1 MTRLTFT
8 TTTAT
13 ASQSKRDP
21 NQPRLPPHR
30 GLATPGAWLQLLQE
44 GSFTMSTPITEPTPT
59 PAPPVEPQ
67 QPQDGEAKTFD
78 ADYVAKL
85 RQEAAKYRTE
95 AKANA
100 DAAARLAEIE
110 EANKTEAQKL
120 ADRLAAA
127 EAKAQ
132 EAELRALR
140 SDVSR
145 EKGVPAELLSGTT
158 AEELNAAADRLLAF
172 RGEAPK
178 PPVAPRGD
186 WQGNVGEPIG
196 NGAAQLS
203 REDLKGMSPDAIV
216 KAKSEGRLND
226 LLGIK

>member
-1 MTRLTFT
+1 MPESIAPAPDAPAQDAVPTSDPT
-8 TTTAT
+8 T
-13 ASQSKRDP
+13 
-21 NQPRLPPHR
+21 
-30 GLATPGAWLQLLQE
+30 
-44 GSFTMSTPITEPTPT
+44 PTPT
-59 PAPPVEPQ
+59 PPKADIDWVA
-67 QPQDGEAKTFD
+67 EARKWESR
-78 ADYVAKL
+78 AK
-85 RQEAAKYRTE
+85 ENAAKARTNE
-95 AKANA
+95 Q
-100 DAAARLAEIE
+100 AAARLAEIE

-145 EKGVPAELLSGTT
+145 EKGVPAELLTGTT

-186 WQGNVGEPIG
+186 FQGNVGEPIG

-203 REDLKGMSPDAIV
+203 REDIKGMSPDAIV
-216 KAKSEGRLND
+216 KAKAEGRLND

>member
-1 MTRLTFT
+1 
-8 TTTAT
+8 
-13 ASQSKRDP
+13 
-21 NQPRLPPHR
+21 
-30 GLATPGAWLQLLQE
+30 
-44 GSFTMSTPITEPTPT
+44 MSEPIIEPTPT
-59 PAPPVEPQ
+59 PAPTEAPTAQDAEPR
-67 QPQDGEAKTFD
+67 TFD

-100 DAAARLAEIE
+100 DAAKRLAEIE
-110 EANKTEAQKL
+110 EAQKSEAQKL

-145 EKGVPAELLSGTT
+145 EKGVPADLLTGTT

-196 NGAAQLS
+196 NGVSQLS
-203 REDLKGMSPDAIV
+203 REDIKGMSPDAIV
-216 KAKSEGRLND
+216 KAKAEGRLNN

>member
-1 MTRLTFT
+1 MPEPIAPAPDAPAQDAAT
-8 TTTAT
+8 T
-13 ASQSKRDP
+13 S
-21 NQPRLPPHR
+21 
-30 GLATPGAWLQLLQE
+30 
-44 GSFTMSTPITEPTPT
+44 EPTPT
-59 PAPPVEPQ
+59 PPKA
-67 QPQDGEAKTFD
+67 DIDWIAEARKWE
-78 ADYVAKL
+78 ARAK
-85 RQEAAKYRTE
+85 ENATKARTNE
-95 AKANA
+95 Q
-100 DAAARLAEIE
+100 AAARLAEIE

-120 ADRLAAA
+120 ADRLVAA

-186 WQGNVGEPIG
+186 WQGNVGEPIV

-216 KAKSEGRLND
+216 KAKAEGRLND